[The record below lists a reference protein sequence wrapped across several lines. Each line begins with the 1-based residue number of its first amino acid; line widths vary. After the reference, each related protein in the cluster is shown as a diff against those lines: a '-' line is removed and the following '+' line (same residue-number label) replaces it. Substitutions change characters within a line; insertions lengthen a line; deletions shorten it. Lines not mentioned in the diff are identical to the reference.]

1 MYAKDQWY
9 EDVIVTVLYRN
20 VRIRKVFIANYG
32 DVIIFCKLQYLEILT
47 CNVWLSDDGVE
58 IDESE

>member
-20 VRIRKVFIANYG
+20 VRIRKVFITNCG

-58 IDESE
+58 IDDSE